1 MVKTHWKT
9 GKLIDN
15 PTLHVYVPAM
25 CVFAAGNKIL
35 IFSLVFKGM
44 ITNPKDINNQ
54 YCYLL
59 C

>member
-25 CVFAAGNKIL
+25 CVFAACDKIL
-35 IFSLVFKGM
+35 SFSLLFNGM
-44 ITNPKDINNQ
+44 ITNTKDINNQ
-54 YCYLL
+54 YY
-59 C
+59 